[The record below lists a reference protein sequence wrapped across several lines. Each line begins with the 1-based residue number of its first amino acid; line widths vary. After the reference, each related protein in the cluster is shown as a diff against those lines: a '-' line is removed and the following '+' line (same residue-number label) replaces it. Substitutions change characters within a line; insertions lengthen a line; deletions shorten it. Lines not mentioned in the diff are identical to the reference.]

1 MISLGPLLK
10 DDAKIIATWRN
21 KTQES
26 LRTWKYTNKDCQ
38 DEWINNISKD
48 NTCVYFS
55 IYNDKTLIGY
65 CGLDKIHMIN
75 RNAEI
80 SLLISPEH
88 QKGGHGKSA
97 VKLLLEYAFK
107 SLGLNS
113 IFGEVYDTTHAI
125 EFWTKCGFN
134 KTGEIPAAKWHNGK
148 FYKSYIIS
156 MIKENFNE
164 LDS

>member
-88 QKGGHGKSA
+88 QKGGHGKC
-97 VKLLLEYAFK
+97 V
-107 SLGLNS
+107 
-113 IFGEVYDTTHAI
+113 
-125 EFWTKCGFN
+125 
-134 KTGEIPAAKWHNGK
+134 
-148 FYKSYIIS
+148 
-156 MIKENFNE
+156 
-164 LDS
+164 